1 MLAHV
6 APPSCVL
13 HTSRMSGPPT
23 ITPLRPSVNRTWPP
37 EGTVPAFCQLSP
49 SVALQITDIKPRTGL
64 VPDQ

>member
-1 MLAHV
+1 
-6 APPSCVL
+6 
-13 HTSRMSGPPT
+13 
-23 ITPLRPSVNRTWPP
+23 VNRTWPP